1 MIQVTVRPLS
11 EEPALA
17 RLKRLAFSA
26 SIESEERR
34 GHRAIA
40 ARNPRTVVEAQSRIG
55 SQLLRIIAMEAGP
68 LAAAVLAATVA
79 HVAHALTSGL

>member
-1 MIQVTVRPLS
+1 MIQATIRPLS

-26 SIESEERR
+26 SVESEGRR

-40 ARNPRTVVEAQSRIG
+40 ARNPRTVVQAQSRTG
-55 SQLLRIIAMEAGP
+55 SQLLRIVAMEAGP

-79 HVAHALTSGL
+79 YVAHALTTGL